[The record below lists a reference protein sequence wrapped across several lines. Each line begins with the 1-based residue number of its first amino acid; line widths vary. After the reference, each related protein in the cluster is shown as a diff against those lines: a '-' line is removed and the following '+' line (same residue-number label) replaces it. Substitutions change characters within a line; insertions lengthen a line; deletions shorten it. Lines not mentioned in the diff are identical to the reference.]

1 MRVGAVG
8 SYWTGASEHAGLE
21 HVALPQPIDAMPKPQ
36 ADPVASRLRD
46 GMAHR
51 SILERTPVSLIV
63 DTNFEGLGF
72 LPSAGNG
79 QGVDL
84 LHERIGVALASHLVD
99 PLLTCMRGLPA
110 IVALAAA
117 ASKSWWKFAFDH
129 ALVKELR
136 AFGVPSVEYLPQAAP
151 DRIARHSFV
160 HEPLDP
166 ARMER
171 AVTFI
176 GSQATN
182 YFGPQGAHRGDHQ
195 LVGAMALALKLERPE
210 STFFDAY
217 FGAYGFAE
225 MPTARDSAELLANKF
240 AQYQQHKLFYVAALW
255 VAQRN
260 RYVRALSHKLGADF
274 HLFGGNWQSIGVRSA
289 PSFEGEE
296 AYLRA
301 FRASLININLNNGNT
316 ETGLNQRAFEITAAG
331 GFMLCA
337 HAPELADLFRIGEE
351 CDSFRN
357 ESELFEKIAY
367 YRANPERA
375 LAIARAGQQR
385 TLREHLY
392 SHRIRTIVERV
403 GVRPAS
409 IAA

>member
-1 MRVGAVG
+1 MRIGAVG
-8 SYWTGASEHAGLE
+8 SYWTGASEGAGLE
-21 HVALPQPIDAMPKPQ
+21 HVVLPQPIDAMPKPQ
-36 ADPVASRLRD
+36 VDPVASRLRD
-46 GMAHR
+46 GTAHR
-51 SILERTPVSLIV
+51 VLLERSPVSVIV
-63 DTNFEGLGF
+63 DSNVEGLGF
-72 LPSAGNG
+72 LPSAGGG

-84 LHERIGVALASHLVD
+84 LHERMGVALASHLVD

-110 IVALAAA
+110 NVALAAA
-117 ASKSWWKFAFDH
+117 ASRSWWKFAFDH

-136 AFGVPSVEYLPQAAP
+136 AFGVPSVEHLPQAAP
-151 DRIARHSFV
+151 DRIAGFAFV
-160 HEPLDP
+160 HEPLDVS
-166 ARMER
+166 RMER
-171 AVTFI
+171 AVSFI

-195 LVGAMALALKLERPE
+195 LVGAMALARKLEQPE
-210 STFFDAY
+210 SSFFDAY
-217 FGAYGFAE
+217 FGAYEIAE
-225 MPTARDSAELLANKF
+225 APTAGDSADTIAMKF

-260 RYVRALSHKLGADF
+260 RYVRALSHRLGADF
-274 HLFGGNWQSIGVRSA
+274 HLFGGNWQSIGVRCA
-289 PSFEGEE
+289 PSLDGEE

-301 FRASLININLNNGNT
+301 FRTSLININLNNGNT

-337 HAPELADLFRIGEE
+337 HAPELPELFRIGEE
-351 CDSFRN
+351 CDSFRS

-375 LAIARAGQQR
+375 AAIARAGQQR

-392 SHRIRTIVERV
+392 SHRIRTIIERV
-403 GVRPAS
+403 GVQGARL
-409 IAA
+409 AA